1 MRISYQGTV
10 GWSSPTVMPEMAN
23 AYDYATF
30 FNQACT
36 NANVIKQY
44 NPEKLQQLQQYMKDP
59 ASVNPWAELNG
70 ENNLV
75 GAFENTPRVWA
86 MWITLIYIIRTPHSN
101 KTII

>member
-1 MRISYQGTV
+1 MRL
-10 GWSSPTVMPEMAN
+10 
-23 AYDYATF
+23 F

-75 GAFENTPRVWA
+75 GAFENTPKGLGNVDY
-86 MWITLIYIIRTPHSN
+86 LIYIIRTPHSN

>member
-44 NPEKLQQLQQYMKDP
+44 NPENY
-59 ASVNPWAELNG
+59 
-70 ENNLV
+70 
-75 GAFENTPRVWA
+75 
-86 MWITLIYIIRTPHSN
+86 SN
-101 KTII
+101 FSST